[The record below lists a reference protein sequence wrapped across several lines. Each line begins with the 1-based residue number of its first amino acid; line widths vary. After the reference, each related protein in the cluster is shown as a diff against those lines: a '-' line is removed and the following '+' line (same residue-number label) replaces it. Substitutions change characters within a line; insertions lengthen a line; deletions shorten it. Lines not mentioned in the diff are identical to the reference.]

1 MASPFRVV
9 GAVGGDNSFNF
20 GAFYSEEA
28 ASQERREYN
37 TLSANSLKKVETYE
51 GNLKEGCHEM
61 LLLFLG
67 CFYPK
72 NSFRI

>member
-1 MASPFRVV
+1 MVSPFHVL

-37 TLSANSLKKVETYE
+37 TLSANSLKKVETYG
-51 GNLKEGCHEM
+51 GNL
-61 LLLFLG
+61 
-67 CFYPK
+67 
-72 NSFRI
+72 